1 MIPQT
6 ALGGVAKASSQT
18 VRGALLGYV
27 DPFVGVDGG
36 GQTVPGAGLPF
47 GFARVSPDTTDPGAE
62 YTTTG
67 YDSEGE
73 ILGFSQTHV
82 SGTGGRSKYGNF
94 RMAPFVGEMTNYDFE

>member
-1 MIPQT
+1 MQESRWTRHQISRRQFLAGALAAGAGAMTPQT

-73 ILGFSQTHV
+73 ILGFS
-82 SGTGGRSKYGNF
+82 
-94 RMAPFVGEMTNYDFE
+94 

>member
-1 MIPQT
+1 MAGALAAGAGAMIPQT

-18 VRGALLGYV
+18 VRGTLLGYV

-73 ILGFSQTHV
+73 ILGFSQL
-82 SGTGGRSKYGNF
+82 
-94 RMAPFVGEMTNYDFE
+94 P